1 MALTLAIHSLRGW
14 EVFSTLEA
22 LTHGWAGEPGASARL
37 ARGGLDLGVA
47 TF

>member
-14 EVFSTLEA
+14 EVFSTLV
-22 LTHGWAGEPGASARL
+22 THGWAGEPGASARL